1 MNTDI
6 LELIDRYFEGE
17 TTAADEQMLR
27 DYFAN
32 EDIPQEMMMFAP
44 LFEFISNES
53 LALNVLNVIKK
64 EEKSKVLRITPL
76 LKNYRIIASIA
87 AVLIIA
93 IVMVTQ
99 TGKEQTINTG
109 SYVWVNGKQY
119 TDPETVMKYAETS
132 FGNIKTDRDIIDEQL
147 NFILE

>member
-1 MNTDI
+1 M
-6 LELIDRYFEGE
+6 
-17 TTAADEQMLR
+17 
-27 DYFAN
+27 
-32 EDIPQEMMMFAP
+32 
-44 LFEFISNES
+44 
-53 LALNVLNVIKK
+53 
-64 EEKSKVLRITPL
+64 
-76 LKNYRIIASIA
+76 
-87 AVLIIA
+87 LIIA

>member
-53 LALNVLNVIKK
+53 LALNVLNEIKK

>member
-53 LALNVLNVIKK
+53 LALNVLNEIKK
-64 EEKSKVLRITPL
+64 RKRARLSELPH
-76 LKNYRIIASIA
+76 Y
-87 AVLIIA
+87 
-93 IVMVTQ
+93 
-99 TGKEQTINTG
+99 
-109 SYVWVNGKQY
+109 
-119 TDPETVMKYAETS
+119 
-132 FGNIKTDRDIIDEQL
+132 
-147 NFILE
+147 